1 MVMRVVVVVSGVAC
15 MCVCGMCAM
24 RPVYS
29 YYCFA
34 MFAFCARA
42 AGEYLS
48 FSASVYLDC
57 PAEQM
62 FQCTADKNKEV
73 EARGSLPSPHSLS
86 LLSHG
91 SVD

>member
-1 MVMRVVVVVSGVAC
+1 MRVVDVAPGVGNVASLLILPPRHV
-15 MCVCGMCAM
+15 CVL
-24 RPVYS
+24 
-29 YYCFA
+29 
-34 MFAFCARA
+34 RA

-73 EARGSLPSPHSLS
+73 EARGSLPSPLSLS
-86 LLSHG
+86 LLLFQW
-91 SVD
+91 

>member
-1 MVMRVVVVVSGVAC
+1 VSVAC
-15 MCVCGMCAM
+15 VQCGQSSQCLRSA
-24 RPVYS
+24 
-29 YYCFA
+29 C
-34 MFAFCARA
+34 A

-73 EARGSLPSPHSLS
+73 EARGSLPSLSLS
-86 LLSHG
+86 LSLFQW
-91 SVD
+91 